1 MTPRPATRWGG
12 RRFAARRGPAAPRAG
27 AILAGSLVALALALP
42 AWAAP
47 EPEAEP
53 AERRGTIAVARIDG
67 SINPA
72 SSDYLQRAIREAETL
87 EAAIL
92 LIELDTPGGL
102 VASTQDIIQAMLGS
116 RVPIVVYVA
125 PQGAWAGSAG
135 TFITLAAHVAA
146 MAPGSSIGAAHP
158 VGLGTPSPGEDGKPS
173 ASDEKAVNMLA
184 SFIESIA
191 KQRGRNVEWA
201 EQAVRESV
209 AATAEEALELKVVD
223 LVARDRADLLAQ
235 IEGRVVDTDQ
245 GPQRLR
251 LAGAPQREIEM
262 NLMTRILNVVV
273 DPNVAMLLLM
283 AGLLG
288 LYVEFNQPGLILPGA
303 LGAACLMLALIA
315 MQVLPFS
322 WIGVLLLLIGT
333 GLLVAEAFVTSFG
346 ALFVAGLACMLV
358 GGAMLFDRPDLSD
371 LSVDFWGV
379 LVPIVIGF
387 GLCAGLLVFA
397 IGRVARS
404 VQTAGVEELVGMV
417 GVATTRLDPSGT
429 VFVHGEY
436 WSADAAE
443 PIEAKER
450 VELLAVEG
458 LRLRVRRAPERG

>member
-1 MTPRPATRWGG
+1 MR
-12 RRFAARRGPAAPRAG
+12 AR
-27 AILAGSLVALALALP
+27 VALALWLGLLVPAL
-42 AWAAP
+42 AAAKS
-47 EPEAEP
+47 EPP
-53 AERRGTIAVARIDG
+53 ERRGSIAVARIDG

-72 SSDYLQRAIREAETL
+72 SSDYLQRAIGEAETL

-102 VASTQDIIQAMLGS
+102 VASTQDIIQAMLAS

-158 VGLGTPSPGEDGKPS
+158 VGIGGGSPAPEGEGGKPS
-173 ASDEKAVNMLA
+173 AGDQKAENLMA

-191 KQRGRNVEWA
+191 RKRGRNVEWA
-201 EQAVRESV
+201 EKAVRESV
-209 AATAEEALELKVVD
+209 AATAEEALQLKVID
-223 LVARDRADLLAQ
+223 LVAQDRADLLAKL
-235 IEGRVVDTDQ
+235 EGRVVETDQ

-251 LAGAPQREIEM
+251 LAGAPQHEIEM
-262 NLMTRILNVVV
+262 SLMTRILNVVV
-273 DPNVAMLLLM
+273 DPNVAVLLLM

-288 LYVEFNQPGLILPGA
+288 LYVEFNQPGLIVPGV
-303 LGAACLMLALIA
+303 LGACCLVLAMIA
-315 MQVLPFS
+315 MQILPFS
-322 WIGVLLLLIGT
+322 WVGVLLLLFGV
-333 GLLVAEAFVTSFG
+333 GLLIAEAFVTSFG
-346 ALFVAGLACMLV
+346 TLFLAGLACLLV
-358 GGAMLFDRPDLSD
+358 GGSLLFDRPDLSD
-371 LSVDFWGV
+371 LSVDFWRV

-404 VQTAGVEELVGMV
+404 AQTAGVEEMIGMI

-436 WSADAAE
+436 WNADAAE
-443 PIEAKER
+443 PVEASER
-450 VELLAVEG
+450 VELVAVEG
-458 LRLRVRRAPERG
+458 LRLRVRRAPERS

>member
-1 MTPRPATRWGG
+1 MR
-12 RRFAARRGPAAPRAG
+12 AR
-27 AILAGSLVALALALP
+27 LVAALALALLAP
-42 AWAAP
+42 TLAAAKTEVP
-47 EPEAEP
+47 
-53 AERRGTIAVARIDG
+53 ERRGTIAVARIDG

-72 SSDYLQRAIREAETL
+72 SSDYLQRAIEEAETL

-135 TFITLAAHVAA
+135 TFITLAGHVAA

-158 VGLGTPSPGEDGKPS
+158 VGIGGGSPSPEGEGGKPS
-173 ASDEKAVNMLA
+173 VGDQKAENLMA

-191 KQRGRNVEWA
+191 KKRNRNVEWA
-201 EQAVRESV
+201 EKAVRESV
-209 AATAEEALELKVVD
+209 AATAEEALALKVID
-223 LVARDRADLLAQ
+223 LVAQDRAELLEKL
-235 IEGRVVDTDQ
+235 EGRVIETDQ

-251 LAGAPQREIEM
+251 LAGAPLHEIEM
-262 NLMTRILNVVV
+262 SLVTRILNVVV

-288 LYVEFNQPGLILPGA
+288 LYVEFNQPGLILPGV
-303 LGAACLMLALIA
+303 LGAGCLILALIA

-322 WIGVLLLLIGT
+322 WVGVMLLLIGA
-333 GLLVAEAFVTSFG
+333 GLLIAEAFVTSFG
-346 ALFVAGLACMLV
+346 TLFLAGLACLLI
-358 GGAMLFDRPDLSD
+358 GGTMLFDRPDLSD
-371 LSVDFWGV
+371 LSVDFWRV
-379 LVPIVIGF
+379 LVPVVVGF

-404 VQTAGVEELVGMV
+404 AQTAGVEELIGMI
-417 GVATTRLDPSGT
+417 GVASTRLAPSGT

-443 PIEAKER
+443 PIEANER

-458 LRLRVRRAPERG
+458 LRLRVRRAPERS

>member
-1 MTPRPATRWGG
+1 VTRA
-12 RRFAARRGPAAPRAG
+12 FLAA
-27 AILAGSLVALALALP
+27 ALALLLGAP
-42 AWAAP
+42 APAA
-47 EPEAEP
+47 AKDEP
-53 AERRGTIAVARIDG
+53 AERSGSVAVARIDG

-72 SSDYLQRAIREAETL
+72 SSDYLQRAIEEAATL

-102 VASTQDIIQAMLGS
+102 VASTQDIIQAMLAS

-135 TFITLAAHVAA
+135 TFITLAGHVAA

-158 VGLGTPSPGEDGKPS
+158 VGIGGGSPAPEGEGGKPS
-173 ASDEKAVNMLA
+173 VGDQKAENLMA

-191 KQRGRNVEWA
+191 KKRGRNVEWA
-201 EQAVRESV
+201 EKAVRESV
-209 AATAEEALELKVVD
+209 AATAEEALALKVID
-223 LVARDRADLLAQ
+223 LVAQDRAELLQ
-235 IEGRVVDTDQ
+235 KLEGRVIETDQ
-245 GPQRLR
+245 GRQRLR
-251 LAGAPQREIEM
+251 LAGAPQHEIEM
-262 NLMTRILNVVV
+262 GLLTRILNVVV

-303 LGAACLMLALIA
+303 LGAGCLILALIA

-322 WIGVLLLLIGT
+322 WVGVLLLLVGA
-333 GLLVAEAFVTSFG
+333 GLLIAEAFVTSFG
-346 ALFVAGLACMLV
+346 ALFAAGLACLLI

-371 LSVDFWGV
+371 LSVDFWRV
-379 LVPIVIGF
+379 LVPVVVGF

-397 IGRVARS
+397 IGRVARTA
-404 VQTAGVEELVGMV
+404 QTAGVEELIGMI
-417 GVATTRLDPSGT
+417 GVASTRLDPSGT
-429 VFVHGEY
+429 VLIHGEF
-436 WSADAAE
+436 WSADATE
-443 PIEAKER
+443 PIEANER
-450 VELLAVEG
+450 VETLAVEG